1 MIVARYEEPLVIEEP
16 VTTPEAKAKALVAVV
31 EFQKNVEWF
40 GTRAKEIRDAHTGKF
55 ICVAGQ
61 ELFVGD
67 DPVEVT
73 TQAKSAHP
81 ELGGFFSMRLS
92 MHRGP
97 KIYAN

>member
-1 MIVARYEEPLVIEEP
+1 MIVARYQEPLVIEEP
-16 VTTPEAKAKALVAVV
+16 ETTPEAKAQALAAVV

-40 GTRAKEIRDAHTGKF
+40 GARAKEIRDAHTGKF

-73 TQAKSAHP
+73 AHAKSVHP
-81 ELGGFFSMRLS
+81 QLGGFFSMRLS
-92 MHRGP
+92 THRGP